1 MAEENFVIP
10 IFSIGFRMFLAR
22 ARVTPQ
28 GSPMIPNHSDNSV
41 RVKIEQTKRKIVRML
56 DFDLV

>member
-1 MAEENFVIP
+1 
-10 IFSIGFRMFLAR
+10 MFLAR
-22 ARVTPQ
+22 ARGPPQ

-41 RVKIEQTKRKIVRML
+41 RVKIEQTESEIVRML